1 MDAAWPDR
9 IGTGDR
15 VRLDGRVYTVGELQG
30 RRLTL
35 VDSSGVTRQMDL
47 VALLRGCHGEVL
59 QDGDAP
65 AGSDELPSGDALGRA
80 RWWQR
85 HVVEVLTGLTPDAP
99 PGTQPRPAFDPAHR
113 SLAEREEAKARE
125 LTESGMRGTSAR
137 TVRRKRQRYQTLGLA
152 GLVDG
157 RAGRREAP
165 GVRLDPRVV
174 DAVREIIHSQPRPG
188 RLSAER
194 VRARLLDRLAAP
206 LADGEVSVPSRSA
219 LRRLCAEL
227 DGRPPQSATTTLTQV
242 GERVHLYVVP
252 VPALGDQPH
261 GEPRLRVLFALDE
274 ASGVLLTA
282 VVGDAHDRTVYGPAL
297 LARMCVPADQRTNWI
312 TPPSTAPG
320 PAPPYPP
327 VSSPPVI
334 RPRTLVV
341 DHASAPGMGAL
352 RAACARS
359 GVRVQYARQ
368 APTHERGR
376 VEHVTA
382 TAAGRFAAY
391 LFSPA
396 GQPARAAGWPIER
409 VQELL
414 DTWVEDCWLHTP
426 LPTRAGFP
434 QTPLERYEELTAHTG
449 RVPTPIPPEEF
460 RHLLNSCWRVVGPGG
475 VRLGGHFYDAPALH
489 LMRRLVSPHGGRQ
502 PLQVRW
508 DPYDLRQV
516 WLRADEDEWLV
527 VPAAPSRIRPPAR
540 PSIPSTRTEKQPSTC
555 GNAAPA
561 MASSPVGAATF
572 VQASGPAA
580 ARGVVERT
588 GVPRLPVVQQIH
600 AHEAPDVR
608 LAYHARLPLSVPEVS
623 FAVDRIEDVRLLNQH
638 ADGAR
643 YGLLLHGPS
652 GTGKTTAMLES
663 WRSCT
668 APHDRQGDEPTAGTA
683 TAGLYVRLPPA
694 TSPRLLL
701 VELARSLGVTLRGS
715 PTTAA
720 LTDRVA
726 TAMADA
732 GTALVL
738 IDEAHHLHS
747 PGWSASTVADVVD
760 YLCDRLPATFVFAGI
775 GDPDYLA
782 ARATNAP
789 HRRLVPVHLS
799 DMPLGEDWQQV
810 LSAAEAALRLRAH
823 ADGTLP
829 GLADLLHE
837 RTGGNAGRLAFLLRS
852 AAVRV
857 IKDGSEKLTAP
868 LLAGLQLPRCDKA
881 STAAG

>member
-15 VRLDGRVYTVGELQG
+15 VRLDGRVYTVGGLLG

-35 VDSSGVTRQMDL
+35 VDSSGATRQMDL

-59 QDGDAP
+59 REGDAP
-65 AGSDELPSGDALGRA
+65 AGSDELPSGDALVRA

-85 HVVEVLTGLTPDAP
+85 QVVEVLTGLAPDAP

-125 LTESGMRGTSAR
+125 LAQSGVRGASAR
-137 TVRRKRQRYQTLGLA
+137 TVRRKRQRYQAWGLA

-165 GVRLDPRVV
+165 GARLDPRVV
-174 DAVREIIHSQPRPG
+174 GAVREIVHSQPRSG
-188 RLSAER
+188 RPSVER
-194 VRARLLDRLAAP
+194 VRAQMLDRLAGP

-227 DGRPPQSATTTLTQV
+227 DGRARQSPTTTLAEV
-242 GERVHLYVVP
+242 GERVHLDVVP

-261 GEPRLRVLFALDE
+261 GGPRLRLLFALDE

-282 VVGDAHDRTVYGPAL
+282 VVGDAHERTVYGPAS

-320 PAPPYPP
+320 TAPPYAP
-327 VSSPPVI
+327 VSGPPVI

-341 DHASAPGMGAL
+341 DHASAPGMSAL

-359 GVRVQYARQ
+359 GVHVQYARQ
-368 APTHERGR
+368 APAHERGR

-396 GQPARAAGWPIER
+396 GKPARAAGWPIER

-426 LPTRAGFP
+426 LPTGAGFP

-449 RVPTPIPPEEF
+449 RAPTPIPPEEF
-460 RHLLNSCWRVVGPGG
+460 LHLLNSCWRVVGPGG
-475 VRLGGHFYDAPALH
+475 VRLGGHYYDAPALH
-489 LMRRLVSPHGGRQ
+489 PMRRLVSPHSGRR

-516 WLRADEDEWLV
+516 WLRADEGEWLV
-527 VPAAPSRIRPPAR
+527 VPAAPSRIRPPFR
-540 PSIPSTRTEKQPSTC
+540 PSIPSARAEQINAC
-555 GNAAPA
+555 GRASPA
-561 MASSPVGAATF
+561 MANSPVGAVTF
-572 VQASGPAA
+572 VQAAGPASA
-580 ARGVVERT
+580 TGVVERP
-588 GVPRLPVVQQIH
+588 GMPRLPAAQQIH
-600 AHEAPDVR
+600 AEEAPESR
-608 LAYHARLPLSVPEVS
+608 LAYHARLPLSVPEVA

-663 WRSCT
+663 WRRCT
-668 APHDRQGDEPTAGTA
+668 APDDRQGGEPTAGTA
-683 TAGLYVRLPPA
+683 AAGLYVRLPPA

-701 VELARSLGVTLRGS
+701 VELARSLSVALRGS

-747 PGWSASTVADVVD
+747 PSWSASTVADVVD

-775 GDPDYLA
+775 GDPGSLA

-799 DMPLGEDWQQV
+799 DIPLGEDWQQV
-810 LSAAEAALRLRAH
+810 LSAAEATLRLRAH
-823 ADGTLP
+823 AAGTLP
-829 GLADLLHE
+829 GLADLLHA
-837 RTGGNAGRLAFLLRS
+837 RTGGNAGQLAFLLRS
-852 AAVRV
+852 AAVRA

-868 LLAGLQLPRCDKA
+868 LLAGLQLPRV
-881 STAAG
+881 

>member
-1 MDAAWPDR
+1 MDATWPDR
-9 IGTGDR
+9 LGTGDR
-15 VRLDGRVYTVGELQG
+15 VRLDGRVYTVGELLG

-35 VDSSGVTRQMDL
+35 VDSSGATRQMDL

-65 AGSDELPSGDALGRA
+65 AGIEELPSGDALVRA

-125 LTESGMRGTSAR
+125 LTESGVRGTSAR
-137 TVRRKRQRYQTLGLA
+137 TVRRKRQRYQAFGLA

-174 DAVREIIHSQPRPG
+174 DAVREIIRSQPPPG

-194 VRARLLDRLAAP
+194 LRARLLDRLAGP
-206 LADGEVSVPSRSA
+206 LADGEVSMPSRSA
-219 LRRLCAEL
+219 LHRLRTEL
-227 DGRPPQSATTTLTQV
+227 DGRPPQSATTTLTEV

-252 VPALGDQPH
+252 VLALGDQPH
-261 GEPRLRVLFALDE
+261 GGPRLRVLFALDE

-282 VVGDAHDRTVYGPAL
+282 VVGDAHERTVYGPAL
-297 LARMCVPADQRTNWI
+297 LARMCVPADQRANWI
-312 TPPSTAPG
+312 TPPSAAPG
-320 PAPPYPP
+320 PAPPHPP
-327 VSSPPVI
+327 MSAQPVI

-359 GVRVQYARQ
+359 GVRVQFARQ
-368 APTHERGR
+368 TPTHERGR

-396 GQPARAAGWPIER
+396 GKPARAAGWPIEQ

-426 LPTRAGFP
+426 IPTGAGFP
-434 QTPLERYEELTAHTG
+434 QTPLERYEDLTAHTG

-460 RHLLNSCWRVVGPGG
+460 LHLLNSCWRVVGPGG
-475 VRLGGHFYDAPALH
+475 VRLGRHLYDAPALH
-489 LMRRLVSPHGGRQ
+489 PMRRLVSPHGGRR

-516 WLRADEDEWLV
+516 WLRADEDEWLP
-527 VPAAPSRIRPPAR
+527 VPAAPSRIRPTSR
-540 PSIPSTRTEKQPSTC
+540 PSVPSARAEQINAC
-555 GNAAPA
+555 GSAAPA
-561 MASSPVGAATF
+561 TASSPVGAVTF
-572 VQASGPAA
+572 VQAAGPTAA
-580 ARGVVERT
+580 GGVVERL
-588 GVPRLPVVQQIH
+588 GMARLPVAQQIH
-600 AHEAPDVR
+600 AYEAPELR
-608 LAYHARLPLSVPEVS
+608 LAYHAQLPLRVPEVR

-663 WRSCT
+663 WRRCT
-668 APHDRQGDEPTAGTA
+668 ARDDRQGGEPTAGTA
-683 TAGLYVRLPPA
+683 AAGLYVRLPPA

-701 VELARSLGVTLRGS
+701 VELARSLGVALRGS

-726 TAMADA
+726 RAMADA
-732 GTALVL
+732 GTVLVL

-747 PGWSASTVADVVD
+747 PGWSASAVADVVD
-760 YLCDRLPATFVFAGI
+760 YLCDRLPATFVFSGI
-775 GDPDYLA
+775 GDPDCLA

-823 ADGTLP
+823 VAGTLP

-837 RTGGNAGRLAFLLRS
+837 RTGGNAGQLAFLLRS
-852 AAVRV
+852 AAVRA

-868 LLAGLQLPRCDKA
+868 LLAGLQPPRV
-881 STAAG
+881 